1 MEMTE
6 RQRIDSVTREAL
18 TIVYAAAQAIEK
30 VGVPKLERM
39 SRRVPNGWRDLKM
52 VSSRLNKLVENLL
65 DTLPT
70 KQLETMIAQMRIS
83 HLRIVTNDVGKS
95 DESKWLVPRDELTEL
110 VAAVV
115 DEKCLMCD
123 KTDWYNCN
131 LRRIITDLPVDVT
144 NVPNGCWRDTK

>member
-1 MEMTE
+1 MGEG
-6 RQRIDSVTREAL
+6 RKRINSVTREAL
-18 TIVYAAAQAIEK
+18 TILYAAGQAIDM
-30 VGVPKLERM
+30 VAPKLEQLT
-39 SRRVPNGWRDLKM
+39 RRVPNGWRDLRM
-52 VSSRLNKLVENLL
+52 VQSKLDKLVESVLNTIPVEQL
-65 DTLPT
+65 D
-70 KQLETMIAQMRIS
+70 TMIAQMRIS

-123 KTDWYNCN
+123 KTDWYNCK

-144 NVPNGCWRDTK
+144 NVPNGCWRDAE

>member
-1 MEMTE
+1 ME

-18 TIVYAAAQAIEK
+18 TILYAAAQAIEK

-39 SRRVPNGWRDLKM
+39 SRRVPNGWRDLRM

-83 HLRIVTNDVGKS
+83 HLRIATNDVGKS
-95 DESKWLVPRDELTEL
+95 DESMWLVPREDLTAL
-110 VAAVV
+110 VTAIVV
-115 DEKCLMCD
+115 EKCLLCD
-123 KTDWYNCN
+123 RDDWYNCRI
-131 LRRIITDLPVDVT
+131 RRIVKDLPVDIK
-144 NVPNGCWRDTK
+144 NVPNGCWRDGNE

>member
-1 MEMTE
+1 ME

-52 VSSRLNKLVENLL
+52 VSSRLNRLVESLL

-83 HLRIVTNDVGKS
+83 HLKVVMNEAGKVV
-95 DESKWLVPRDELTEL
+95 DGQWVVPREDLAAL
-110 VAAVV
+110 VSAVV
-115 DEKCLMCD
+115 DVKCLMCD
-123 KTDWYNCN
+123 KADWYNCET
-131 LRRIITDLPVDVT
+131 RRIIGDLPVNVK
-144 NVPNGCWRDTK
+144 NVPNGCWRDEE

>member
-1 MEMTE
+1 ME

-52 VSSRLNKLVENLL
+52 VSSRLNRLVENLL
-65 DTLPT
+65 DTLPS

-83 HLRIVTNDVGKS
+83 HLKVVMNEAGKAV
-95 DESKWLVPRDELTEL
+95 DGQWIVPREDLTAL

-115 DEKCLMCD
+115 DVKCLMCD
-123 KTDWYNCN
+123 KADWYNCET
-131 LRRIITDLPVDVT
+131 RRIIGDLPVDVK
-144 NVPNGCWRDTK
+144 NVPNGCWRDEE

>member
-1 MEMTE
+1 MSDE
-6 RQRIDSVTREAL
+6 RQRVNSVTREAL
-18 TIVYAAAQAIEK
+18 TILYAAGQAIDM
-30 VGVPKLERM
+30 VAPKLEQLT
-39 SRRVPNGWRDLKM
+39 RRVPNGWRDLRM
-52 VSSRLNKLVENLL
+52 VQSKLDKLVESVLNTIPVEQL
-65 DTLPT
+65 D
-70 KQLETMIAQMRIS
+70 TMIAQMRIS

-123 KTDWYNCN
+123 KTDWYNCQ

-144 NVPNGCWRDTK
+144 NVPNGCWRDAK

>member
-52 VSSRLNKLVENLL
+52 VSSRLNRLVENLL

-83 HLRIVTNDVGKS
+83 RLRIVTNDVGQS

-123 KTDWYNCN
+123 KTDWYNCK
-131 LRRIITDLPVDVT
+131 LRRIIRDLPVDVT
-144 NVPNGCWRDTK
+144 NVPNGCWRDED

>member
-1 MEMTE
+1 MGED
-6 RQRIDSVTREAL
+6 RKRINSVTREAL
-18 TIVYAAAQAIEK
+18 TILYAAGQAIDM
-30 VGVPKLERM
+30 VAPKLEQLT
-39 SRRVPNGWRDLKM
+39 RRVPNGWRDLRM
-52 VSSRLNKLVENLL
+52 VQSKLDKLVESVLNTIPVEQL
-65 DTLPT
+65 D
-70 KQLETMIAQMRIS
+70 TMIAQMRIS

-131 LRRIITDLPVDVT
+131 LRRIISDLPVDVK
-144 NVPNGCWRDTK
+144 NVPNGCWRDAE

>member
-1 MEMTE
+1 ME

-30 VGVPKLERM
+30 VGVPKLEWM

-83 HLRIVTNDVGKS
+83 HLRIVTNDVGQS
-95 DESKWLVPRDELTEL
+95 DESKWLVPREDLTAL
-110 VAAVV
+110 VTEIV
-115 DEKCLMCD
+115 DEKCLLCD
-123 KTDWYNCN
+123 RDDWYNCKI
-131 LRRIITDLPVDVT
+131 RRIVKDLPVDVQ
-144 NVPNGCWRDTK
+144 NVPNGCWRDGNVD